1 MNMEF
6 RKYLFELGNSLVDF
20 VFPAHCLLCN
30 TSLTSQRGA
39 PGESRPDFLV
49 CQHCWESLN
58 ILPHPFCPVCRNFL
72 DHSQDVPAR
81 LRRCPRCPE
90 SHPVLNWSLGLFDPA
105 YQILIHNFKYR
116 RKTTLGKSL
125 GIRLGEILKKE
136 RLLEEIDYLIPVPLH
151 PSRQRERGYN
161 QSKILA
167 RGISEITALPL
178 LDRVLL
184 RKKNTRDQTDLSPEE
199 REENVKDAFAV
210 RDNSLLKGKGV
221 LLVDDVM
228 TTGATLKEC
237 SRVLKQAGARI
248 IIGATLAVVN

>member
-1 MNMEF
+1 MEI
-6 RKYLFELGNSLVDF
+6 RKYLTELGNSLVDF

-30 TSLTSQRGA
+30 TSLPSGRGV

-49 CQHCWESLN
+49 CQDCWESLN

-72 DHSQDVPAR
+72 DHSQDVSVK

-90 SHPVLNWSLGLFDPA
+90 SYLVLNRSLGLFDPG

-116 RKTTLGKSL
+116 RKTTLGKCL
-125 GIRLGEILKKE
+125 GRRLGEILKKE

-167 RGISEITALPL
+167 QGISEITTLPL
-178 LDRVLL
+178 LDKVLL

-199 REENVKDAFAV
+199 REKNVKDAFTV
-210 RDNSLLKGKGV
+210 RDNSALKGKGM

-228 TTGATLKEC
+228 TTGATLREC